1 MLQKSQCFDQS
12 YCCQSRKRNWMDF
25 QAIARLHCFR
35 ASREK
40 MLILPTGPLSR
51 FTLSMCP
58 CSIQEFLDRIR
69 ITGPLLQRKFD
80 GTWVFCLFFPVILLS
95 FPTVTHLRGNC
106 YLTMT
111 AKQRLANSGLFTAN
125 RMLGNIHSFNE

>member
-1 MLQKSQCFDQS
+1 
-12 YCCQSRKRNWMDF
+12 MDF

-58 CSIQEFLDRIR
+58 CSIQDFLDRIR

-80 GTWVFCLFFPVILLS
+80 GTWVFCLFVFPCDSAVLPYCDTPEGKLL
-95 FPTVTHLRGNC
+95 LNNDRQ
-106 YLTMT
+106 
-111 AKQRLANSGLFTAN
+111 AKIGK
-125 RMLGNIHSFNE
+125 